1 MQTLLLAAALALAAQ
16 GGKPTAPSEPETEAP
31 TQPAPE
37 GDSVGGRELPESS
50 ANLDFIILN
59 RTGQT
64 IVELNISPA
73 GEESWSDNLL
83 HYPEVPDQE
92 RAAASYSRDVEL
104 CRWDIRVR
112 YQGGSR
118 QSWPAV
124 NLCDTVRV
132 ELR

>member
-1 MQTLLLAAALALAAQ
+1 MQIILLAAALALSVQ
-16 GGKPTAPSEPETEAP
+16 GGKPAAATP
-31 TQPAPE
+31 PAPE
-37 GDSVGGRELPESS
+37 GDPGSGTELPETS
-50 ANLDFIILN
+50 ANLDFIIVN
-59 RTGQT
+59 HTGQT

-73 GEESWSDNLL
+73 GDESWSDNLL

-104 CRWDIRVR
+104 CRWDIRAR
-112 YQGGSR
+112 YQGGNR

-132 ELR
+132 ELH

>member
-1 MQTLLLAAALALAAQ
+1 MHSLLLAAAFALSVQDA
-16 GGKPTAPSEPETEAP
+16 KPAPSIEAET
-31 TQPAPE
+31 PAGQAEPE
-37 GDSVGGRELPESS
+37 GDSSSGTELPESS
-50 ANLDFIILN
+50 ANLDFVMLN

-92 RAAASYSRDVEL
+92 RAAASYARDVEL
-104 CRWDIRVR
+104 CRWDVRVR
-112 YQGGSR
+112 FPSGQR
-118 QSWPAV
+118 RSWPAI

>member
-1 MQTLLLAAALALAAQ
+1 MQILVLAAALAFAAQ
-16 GGKPTAPSEPETEAP
+16 PVPPE
-31 TQPAPE
+31 PE
-37 GDSVGGRELPESS
+37 GDSIGGRELPESS

-64 IVELNISPA
+64 IVELNISPR

-83 HYPEVPDQE
+83 HYREVPDQE

-112 YQGGSR
+112 YAGGSR

>member
-1 MQTLLLAAALALAAQ
+1 MYSLLLAAALAFGAQ
-16 GGKPTAPSEPETEAP
+16 ASQPE
-31 TQPAPE
+31 PE
-37 GDSVGGRELPESS
+37 GDPGSGTELPETS
-50 ANLDFIILN
+50 ANLDFIVLN

-73 GEESWSDNLL
+73 GDESWSDNLL
-83 HYPEVPDQE
+83 HYREVEDQE
-92 RAAASYSRDVEL
+92 RAAASFSRDVEL

-112 YQGGSR
+112 FRNGNGR
-118 QSWPAV
+118 SWPAV

>member
-1 MQTLLLAAALALAAQ
+1 MQILLLAAALAFAVQ
-16 GGKPTAPSEPETEAP
+16 GGKPEASP
-31 TQPAPE
+31 PPAPE
-37 GDSVGGRELPESS
+37 QQPEAEGDSIGGTEMSEEA
-50 ANLDFIILN
+50 ANLDFIIVN
-59 RTGQT
+59 HTGQT
-64 IVELNISPA
+64 IVEMNISPR

-92 RAAASYSRDVEL
+92 RAAASFSRDVEL